1 MVHYLVG
8 DLVICALIL
17 FLGCQYDSERA
28 SWTTAQ
34 NDMALSSA
42 QTSWKGRMFI
52 LLILT
57 VANIIFHR
65 MLKFAEQQLQ
75 YSSKTHAGALVKRLG
90 LS

>member
-1 MVHYLVG
+1 
-8 DLVICALIL
+8 
-17 FLGCQYDSERA
+17 
-28 SWTTAQ
+28 
-34 NDMALSSA
+34 
-42 QTSWKGRMFI
+42 MFI

-75 YSSKTHAGALVKRLG
+75 DSSKTHAGALVKRLG